1 MSFSAVASSSPRRSY
16 IGYALLPDVPPPPAA
31 CYPSKI
37 ISGFVDVIGFGNDAV
52 GVASPVLYQPG
63 FESFAVV
70 SGNEGSDYVKVQ
82 VFKDVHL
89 PVQVGSVRGGNFSI
103 FARIS

>member
-16 IGYALLPDVPPPPAA
+16 IGYALLPDVPPPSAA

-37 ISGFVDVIGFGNDAV
+37 IPGFVDAIGFGNDAI

-63 FESFAVV
+63 FESV
-70 SGNEGSDYVKVQ
+70 SYTHLTLPTSDLV
-82 VFKDVHL
+82 
-89 PVQVGSVRGGNFSI
+89 
-103 FARIS
+103 